1 MTEYMRVPREPT
13 PKMVRAGCAV
23 TGVECFADCK
33 SSDAAAIY
41 RAMLAASP
49 QGEGDCVCVRRGDGP
64 EGCGLCNET
73 GVATHPASPQ
83 GEGSSA
89 EAHPPQ
95 PDALPGD
102 LREKI
107 AGIIVRK
114 VLQEDYDDLVEGY
127 LDEILMAADE
137 IILLPAY
144 QAVAQTYYDNLARA
158 ALTTGE
164 ATTPNAGERG

>member
-1 MTEYMRVPREPT
+1 MLANGREALMPL
-13 PKMVRAGCAV
+13 VRLHSYGPLI
-23 TGVECFADCK
+23 GLWRD
-33 SSDAAAIY
+33 
-41 RAMLAASP
+41 MLAASP
-49 QGEGDCVCVRRGDGP
+49 QGEGDCVCVQRGYGP

-73 GVATHPASPQ
+73 GVVT
-83 GEGSSA
+83 EGVK
-89 EAHPPQ
+89 PQ
-95 PDALPGD
+95 PDTLPGD

-144 QAVAQTYYDNLARA
+144 RAVAEAYYSRLS
-158 ALTTGE
+158 LIQS
-164 ATTPNAGERG
+164 ERGEP